1 MTYYGK
7 KSNEAKLEDGTP
19 ILMVARWGNNG
30 QKYVWLYPSQE
41 KLDELISKHGIEQ
54 VCDGVIRNDDGTRTI
69 VDCLWL
75 ESWR

>member
-19 ILMVARWGNNG
+19 IYMVARWGRNK
-30 QKYVWLYPSQE
+30 QKYVWLFPSQE
-41 KLDELISKHGIEQ
+41 KLDELISKYGIDQ
-54 VCDGVIRNDDGTRTI
+54 VADGVINENGQRLE

-75 ESWR
+75 EH

>member
-7 KSNEAKLEDGTP
+7 KSNEARLEEGTP
-19 ILMVARWGNNG
+19 IYMVARWGMNG

-41 KLDELISKHGIEQ
+41 KLDELISKYGIDQ
-54 VCDGVIRNDDGTRTI
+54 VADGVIEENGKRLE

-75 ESWR
+75 QS